1 MSSSEG
7 RTTSRDGESV
17 AGNNYLTAKKE
28 FIQSFFKRASE
39 FTEELLRENERL
51 RFRILEL
58 EAEISQRPL
67 ASESGQESPGAAAL
81 RQLVMRIEDL
91 EQERERLLSRFRSV
105 EEENADYEE
114 RFKDIERENNSLAN
128 LYVAS
133 FQLHSTLDLREL
145 RQVISEILINLIGAK
160 IFAVLLLDEQR
171 GVLVPFTTEGIER
184 TTLPMI
190 AVGEGRIGQAVTKGQ
205 AEIGNAPVFDK
216 TAFSCWR
223 DAAIK
228 SRLIDQHLR
237 SLGIERRGI
246 GDIARIDPLVPG
258 SGQDAHRRAGW
269 GFGNTFP
276 AHQGYSHGL
285 PIFRKLTRID
295 MIFYSSE
302 FIALSSHVGATSGES
317 DHLPVLATLAW
328 QQ

>member
-1 MSSSEG
+1 MPSSEG
-7 RTTSRDGESV
+7 RTTSRDAESV
-17 AGNNYLTAKKE
+17 AGNTYLTAKKE

-58 EAEISQRPL
+58 EAEISQRPA

-105 EEENADYEE
+105 EQENADYEE

-184 TTLPMI
+184 TTLPVI
-190 AVGEGRIGQAVTKGQ
+190 AVGEGRIGHAVATGQ
-205 AEIGNAPVFDK
+205 AEIGNAHHGPFVIDDPAIIVPLRIKDRVVGVVVIWEFLKQK
-216 TAFSCWR
+216 T
-223 DAAIK
+223 
-228 SRLIDQHLR
+228 
-237 SLGIERRGI
+237 GIEQLDHELFNLLTAHAASALQGAKLSTELR
-246 GDIARIDPLVPG
+246 DKVPPLWVAAEI
-258 SGQDAHRRAGW
+258 S
-269 GFGNTFP
+269 
-276 AHQGYSHGL
+276 
-285 PIFRKLTRID
+285 
-295 MIFYSSE
+295 
-302 FIALSSHVGATSGES
+302 
-317 DHLPVLATLAW
+317 
-328 QQ
+328 